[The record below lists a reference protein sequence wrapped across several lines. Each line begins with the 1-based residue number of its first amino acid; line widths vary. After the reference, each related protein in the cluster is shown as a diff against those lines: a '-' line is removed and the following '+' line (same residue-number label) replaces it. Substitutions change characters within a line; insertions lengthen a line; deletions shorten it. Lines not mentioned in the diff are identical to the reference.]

1 MGAAVRTKERKPP
14 PPPPE
19 WDPYD
24 TLWKTRAE
32 QCDAKDLYDTE
43 DVEHRMFR
51 SDWGKALQ
59 HGGFE
64 RFLMKMDDDG
74 GLDEDGD
81 GISDEVQEVEQ
92 VLWEHHNLI
101 YHIFDYYATLG
112 SSTDIFHID
121 FNAYQAWIKK
131 CHVAVKNSKTCS
143 MSQLDQLFALVNAG
157 GLRGDKFNK
166 DKAINRYE
174 WLQLLVRIAICRY
187 VLPRIIPDVSEALHH
202 FFNID
207 LDPHVEKEVQQERP
221 MPRCPNAPMPRC
233 PQCTMPQCP
242 NTPTPQR
249 PQCPSAAVPQ

>member
-1 MGAAVRTKERKPP
+1 MCIR
-14 PPPPE
+14 
-19 WDPYD
+19 D
-24 TLWKTRAE
+24 
-32 QCDAKDLYDTE
+32 
-43 DVEHRMFR
+43 
-51 SDWGKALQ
+51 S
-59 HGGFE
+59 
-64 RFLMKMDDDG
+64 
-74 GLDEDGD
+74 
-81 GISDEVQEVEQ
+81 SDEVQEVEQ

-143 MSQLDQLFALVNAG
+143 MSQLDQLFALVNAS

-221 MPRCPNAPMPRC
+221 MSRCPMPR
-233 PQCTMPQCP
+233 
-242 NTPTPQR
+242 R
-249 PQCPSAAVPQ
+249 PQCPSASVPQ